1 MKIALI
7 VILGLLISYF
17 LTFLTMIPFS
27 SDSVVD
33 PLYTGFQK
41 TNHAFFI
48 FLTSPLIRDYSGEL
62 RFNMMSFTQWLNEAT
77 PLIFTGLAIAL
88 VLKSGILNL
97 GAEGQ
102 LFAGAVTGSLLA
114 AIPNVN
120 GFLQIFVIFLAA
132 AITGSLWA
140 ILPAYASIKKK
151 DSEILV
157 SLMMNYLAFYLGTYL
172 IKTLIRDQNSGA
184 LMSDKFSPNAVLPLI
199 NERYR
204 LHMGI
209 IVACFTAVLFGFL
222 IKKTKWGLKIKM
234 IGSNVRFAEYSGIDV
249 KRQLFKIQLISGAI
263 AGIAGIFE
271 LVGYHQRFVWQTSP
285 GYGWDGVIV
294 AIMASKNPFYVPFS
308 ALFLAY
314 IRIGAQNM
322 GRYSDVSPQLVKII
336 QGIII
341 LFFAAE
347 GLFKSEPFRAF
358 LRKNRGSPDV

>member
-1 MKIALI
+1 MKIVLI
-7 VILGLLISYF
+7 IILCFLMTYILTLLS
-17 LTFLTMIPFS
+17 LLPFS
-27 SDSVVD
+27 PASGLDSFHQS
-33 PLYTGFQK
+33 FQK

-48 FLTSPLIRDYSGEL
+48 FLTSPLIREYSGE
-62 RFNMMSFTQWLNEAT
+62 FQFHMMSFTQWLNSAT

-88 VLKSGILNL
+88 ILKSGILNL

-102 LFAGAVTGSLLA
+102 LFAGAVAGSLFA
-114 AIPNVN
+114 VIPNIN
-120 GFLQIFVIFLAA
+120 GFIHIIIIFIAA
-132 AITGSLWA
+132 AAAGSLWA
-140 ILPAYASIKKK
+140 VLPAYASIKKK

-157 SLMMNYLAFYLGTYL
+157 SLMMNYLAFYLGIYL
-172 IKTLIRDQNSGA
+172 IKTLIRDQDSGG
-184 LMSDKFSPNAVLPLI
+184 LMSVKFSPSAILPLI

-209 IVACFTAVLFGFL
+209 IVACLTAVLFGFL

-234 IGSNVRFAEYSGIDV
+234 IGSNLNFAEYSGIDV
-249 KRQLFKIQLISGAI
+249 KRQLFKVQLISGAI
-263 AGIAGIFE
+263 AGSAGIFE
-271 LVGYHQRFVWQTSP
+271 LIGYHQRFLWQTTP

-314 IRIGAQNM
+314 IRVGAQNM

-341 LFFAAE
+341 LFLAAE
-347 GLFKSEPFRAF
+347 GLFKSRPFSAYQ
-358 LRKNRGSPDV
+358 RKKRGIQDV